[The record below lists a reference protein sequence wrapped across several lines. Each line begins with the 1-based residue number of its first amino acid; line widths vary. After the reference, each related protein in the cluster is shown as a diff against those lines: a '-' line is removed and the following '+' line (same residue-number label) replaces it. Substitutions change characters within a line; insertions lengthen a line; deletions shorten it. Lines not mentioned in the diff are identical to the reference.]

1 MSVTPASGERVHALL
16 TDGTTVC
23 VRPARPD
30 DQKALR
36 LHSEM
41 SDASLRLRFF
51 SVSRRSGEQ
60 AAARVAQP
68 EDSGYRALVA
78 ERGGRIIRI
87 AEYQIDVGKTAG
99 SAEISLA
106 VGNKRHH
113 RGVGTLLLEHLI
125 SAARAHGVR
134 TFTAGALT
142 DNHEVLKVFADLGL
156 RAERR
161 FDGPAVHCVIP
172 LGGTGPVVLPG
183 LEQLLLRLSRMASDL
198 PQLAEVDFNPVLA
211 RPRARHRS
219 RRADPAAAAPR
230 PRPLSAPAPLNRGPA
245 HRRRRRNTMKHSKV
259 GALMTADVVRAE
271 YGTPF
276 KEVARRLAE
285 HRISGLPVVDD
296 DEKVLGVISE
306 TDVMARQA
314 ETRDPSEPRRLLRRL
329 RWTPGSR
336 ARRAKARARTAGQL
350 MSRPA
355 ITVHSDA
362 TVVEAARVM
371 AQHRVERLPVV
382 DDEERLVGIVTRRD
396 LLEVF
401 LRPDAEIREAIRN
414 EVLGRAL
421 WLPPDAVNV
430 DVREGVV
437 TLTGQLERRVE
448 TTSAVEMCRRMDGVV
463 AVVNHLT
470 YRFDDSGLSPEEP
483 TLHGLPYYWQRK
495 P

>member
-1 MSVTPASGERVHALL
+1 
-16 TDGTTVC
+16 
-23 VRPARPD
+23 
-30 DQKALR
+30 
-36 LHSEM
+36 
-41 SDASLRLRFF
+41 
-51 SVSRRSGEQ
+51 
-60 AAARVAQP
+60 
-68 EDSGYRALVA
+68 
-78 ERGGRIIRI
+78 
-87 AEYQIDVGKTAG
+87 
-99 SAEISLA
+99 
-106 VGNKRHH
+106 
-113 RGVGTLLLEHLI
+113 
-125 SAARAHGVR
+125 
-134 TFTAGALT
+134 
-142 DNHEVLKVFADLGL
+142 
-156 RAERR
+156 
-161 FDGPAVHCVIP
+161 
-172 LGGTGPVVLPG
+172 
-183 LEQLLLRLSRMASDL
+183 
-198 PQLAEVDFNPVLA
+198 
-211 RPRARHRS
+211 
-219 RRADPAAAAPR
+219 
-230 PRPLSAPAPLNRGPA
+230 
-245 HRRRRRNTMKHSKV
+245 MKHSKV
-259 GALMTADVVRAE
+259 GALMTADVVCAE

-276 KEVARRLAE
+276 KEVARLLAAR
-285 HRISGLPVVDD
+285 RISGLPVVDD

-314 ETRDPSEPRRLLRRL
+314 ETRDPSEPRRLLRRP

-336 ARRAKARARTAGQL
+336 ARRTKAQALTAGQL

-401 LRPDAEIREAIRN
+401 LRPDTEIREAIRN

-421 WLPPDAVNV
+421 WLPSDAVDV

-463 AVVNHLT
+463 AVVDHLT
-470 YRFDDSGLSPEEP
+470 YRFDDSRLSPEEP